1 MAMRFTERTVRV
13 LLRAKG
19 SAVAAGQSYIGTE
32 HILVGILEESEGPAF
47 ETLAAQNVDADKVRA
62 ALGPAPEGQ
71 GGAAAGSDDED
82 ASEEG
87 RVDINELLSQF
98 TPRTKRLVEIAAYE
112 ARKGGVDYV
121 EPEHLLMGLLREG
134 ESVALRILMSL
145 GVDIR
150 RAYAQ
155 AASAKPQG
163 DGEDEGEEESEGDG
177 EGEGEGSSG
186 GGDET
191 ASIDEINRNLADMRG
206 PGGPK
211 GGAPAGGKPGD
222 KPKSDTPNLDKF
234 SRDLTQ
240 MAREGRFDPII
251 GREQE
256 IERLM
261 QILCRRTKNNPC
273 LIGEPGVGKTAIAEG
288 LAQKIAADD
297 VPEPIKGRRI
307 VQVDLAGMVAGSKY
321 RGEFEERL
329 KKGLH
334 EAMKSGRT
342 ILFIDELHTLIG
354 AGNAEG
360 AMDAAN
366 ILKPLLAR
374 GELQIIG
381 ATTLDEYRK
390 HSEKVAALE
399 RRFQPVTV
407 GEPTPEETVLI
418 LKGIRDKYEAHH
430 AVTIPDEAVEAAVA
444 LSTRYITDRFL
455 PDKAIDLIDEAAS
468 RLRMKSFMAPDA
480 IKETETQLA
489 AVGREKKAA
498 ADREDFESASRLKD
512 EETKLAEQ
520 LRVAR
525 DEWQK
530 KVDSRGNALTED
542 DIAAIV
548 AMWTG
553 IPIRKLTEDETER
566 LRNLET
572 ELHQRVIGQD
582 EAVHA
587 VAKAI
592 RRGRLGLKDPK
603 RPTGSFIFLGTTGV
617 GKTELARALA
627 DVMFGDEKALIRL
640 DMSEYME
647 KFDVS
652 KLIGSPPGYVGYD
665 EGGQLTEK
673 VRRRP
678 YSVVL
683 FDEIEKA
690 HPDVFNSM
698 LQILEDGRLTDSQ
711 GRTVDFRNTIVIMT
725 SNIGARMLTSAAGRR
740 IGFSPASGDAGPRP
754 ADERLYGGKTY
765 QEAKDLVLEEV
776 KKTFNPEFVNR
787 VDEIIFFQMLDLE
800 AMKKIVDLN
809 VRALAKRISASGLS
823 LELTEAAREFLASK
837 DFDPHYGAR
846 PLRRTIQSLVED
858 RLSEEML
865 DGRLKAGDTALV
877 DSDGTS
883 ILMCRKGEKTAETPA
898 ETVEKAAAAT

>member
-1 MAMRFTERTVRV
+1 MRFTERSANV
-13 LLRAKG
+13 LVRAK
-19 SAVAAGQSYIGTE
+19 SAATAVGQSYIGTE
-32 HILVGILEESEGPAF
+32 HILVGILEEGEGLAY
-47 ETLAAQNVDADKVRA
+47 ETLAGQGVDAEKVRTA
-62 ALGPAPEGQ
+62 IGPAKPVEE
-71 GGAAAGSDDED
+71 SEES

-87 RVDINELLSQF
+87 GEGEIDINAVLSRF

-112 ARKGGVDYV
+112 ARKSGVDYI
-121 EPEHLLMGLLREG
+121 EPEHLLLGLLREG
-134 ESVALRILMSL
+134 ESVALRILSGL

-150 RAYAQ
+150 KAYSQ
-155 AASAKPQG
+155 AGSTRPKS
-163 DGEDEGEEESEGDG
+163 EDSEDDAEPAEEEP
-177 EGEGEGSSG
+177 GSTESS
-186 GGDET
+186 DS
-191 ASIDEINRNLADMRG
+191 SIDEINRNLARMKDG
-206 PGGPK
+206 EDGHP
-211 GGAPAGGKPGD
+211 GAPDGKRPGKP
-222 KPKSDTPNLDKF
+222 PTDTPNLDKF

-251 GREQE
+251 GREAE

-273 LIGEPGVGKTAIAEG
+273 LIGEPGVGKTAIVEG

-307 VQVDLAGMVAGSKY
+307 VSVVLAGMVAGSKY

-329 KKGLH
+329 KKGLN
-334 EAMKSGRT
+334 EAIKSGRT

-366 ILKPLLAR
+366 ILKPLLTR

-390 HSEKVAALE
+390 HIEKDAALE
-399 RRFQPVTV
+399 RRFQPVQV
-407 GEPTPEETVLI
+407 GEPSPEEAVLI

-430 AVTIPDEAVEAAVA
+430 SVRITDEAVEAAVR
-444 LSTRYITDRFL
+444 LSSRYIMDRFL

-468 RLRMKSFMAPDA
+468 RLRMKSFMAPDT
-480 IKETETQLA
+480 IKEAEEKLA
-489 AVGREKKAA
+489 AVVREKKSA

-512 EETKLAEQ
+512 EESRLQEE

-530 KVDSRGNALTED
+530 KVDSRSNALTED

-548 AMWTG
+548 AAWTG
-553 IPIRKLTEDETER
+553 IPMRKLTEDESER
-566 LRNLET
+566 LRNLEQ
-572 ELHQRVIGQD
+572 ELHKRVIGQD

-592 RRGRLGLKDPK
+592 RRGRLGLKDPR
-603 RPTGSFIFLGTTGV
+603 RPNGSFIFLGTTGV

-652 KLIGSPPGYVGYD
+652 KLIGSPPGYVGYE

-690 HPDVFNSM
+690 HPDVFNTL

-711 GRTVDFRNTIVIMT
+711 GRAVDFRNTVVIMT
-725 SNIGARMLTSAAGRR
+725 SNIGARLLTTSAGRR
-740 IGFSPASGDAGPRP
+740 IGFSPANGEAGAKP
-754 ADERLYGGKTY
+754 ADERLYGGKTFE
-765 QEAKDLVLEEV
+765 EARALVMEEV
-776 KKTFNPEFVNR
+776 KRTFNPEFINR
-787 VDEIIFFQMLDLE
+787 VDEIIFFQMLDLS
-800 AMKKIVDLN
+800 AMKQIVDLM
-809 VRALAKRISASGLS
+809 VGALAKRISASGLS
-823 LELTEAAREFLASK
+823 IELTDAAREFLAEHG
-837 DFDPHYGAR
+837 FDPHYGAR
-846 PLRRTIQSLVED
+846 PLRRSIQSLVED

-865 DGRLKAGDTALV
+865 EGRLKAGDTAFV
-877 DSDGTS
+877 DSDGKS
-883 ILMCRKGEKTAETPA
+883 ILICRKGEEAKPEAASTATAEPA
-898 ETVEKAAAAT
+898 APEAGKPK